1 MWYSNEDA
9 SQLRKELK
17 SFVWQLQGQVQENE
31 TLSHLNRQQEEKL
44 LVQEEDGDSKEDMRS

>member
-1 MWYSNEDA
+1 
-9 SQLRKELK
+9 LRKELK